1 MMILLN
7 LLSLNS
13 EFVDKFLEVKYLQER
28 KIITPTNDVVNGN

>member
-13 EFVDKFLEVKYLQER
+13 EFVDKFFEVKYLQER